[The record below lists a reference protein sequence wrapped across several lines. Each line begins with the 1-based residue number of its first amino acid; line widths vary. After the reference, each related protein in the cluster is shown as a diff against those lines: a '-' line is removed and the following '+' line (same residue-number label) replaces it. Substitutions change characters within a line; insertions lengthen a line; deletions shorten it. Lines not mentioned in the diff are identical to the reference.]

1 MTIKTLDKMR
11 KIFFFL
17 LFSNFLFSQN
27 YYVNKYLGLKDSL
40 DNNEL
45 RVYVSHSGNT
55 IDYDVFVMKIS
66 KKGNTKASYFFNVYN
81 EDVKTKHLSTLKSNE
96 IWKEIEGTQLLEL
109 DSKLTKNITKK
120 VAFLDSGSVSI
131 YYKKDNVM
139 KNFYIEEP
147 NYYIQNYSSV
157 DEISRL
163 NKFFLI
169 IEKYYKI
176 KFSTN

>member
-1 MTIKTLDKMR
+1 
-11 KIFFFL
+11 
-17 LFSNFLFSQN
+17 
-27 YYVNKYLGLKDSL
+27 
-40 DNNEL
+40 
-45 RVYVSHSGNT
+45 
-55 IDYDVFVMKIS
+55 MKIS

-81 EDVKTKHLSTLKSNE
+81 EDVKAKHLSTLKSSE
-96 IWKEIEGTQLLEL
+96 IWKEIEETQLLEL
-109 DSKLTKNITKK
+109 DSNLTKNIAKR

-139 KNFYIEEP
+139 RNFYIEEP

>member
-1 MTIKTLDKMR
+1 MEKIISQAYTFDDLLIRPGYSDFERGDIK
-11 KIFFFL
+11 
-17 LFSNFLFSQN
+17 
-27 YYVNKYLGLKDSL
+27 
-40 DNNEL
+40 
-45 RVYVSHSGNT
+45 
-55 IDYDVFVMKIS
+55 
-66 KKGNTKASYFFNVYN
+66 
-81 EDVKTKHLSTLKSNE
+81 LSA
-96 IWKEIEGTQLLEL
+96 
-109 DSKLTKNITKK
+109 KLTKNITKK